1 MSSTMSGDPPAS
13 HSHAAAATL
22 PLARRRRRHQ
32 SRPWRRRCRRA
43 PEDLFILPEGDPV
56 SDPPL
61 NPRGPARGSLTVGP
75 LGPLVRFDQ
84 SPPPPSSPGRTEAG
98 LRRSTPANDGSS
110 RGPEGGDGST
120 KPGRSSRWSRRWRGW
135 RESPAA
141 SSAADGSFGRF
152 GALAYGGSPTQLRV
166 WAAPHGRGEEDGGA
180 IRTGG
185 GLWLRLNGPE
195 GGGGC
200 TGRRWGRWPP
210 AVDCWLWGP

>member
-32 SRPWRRRCRRA
+32 SRPWRLRCRRA

-84 SPPPPSSPGRTEAG
+84 SPPPPSSSGRTEAG
-98 LRRSTPANDGSS
+98 LRRSTPANGGSS
-110 RGPEGGDGST
+110 RGPEGGDGSAR
-120 KPGRSSRWSRRWRGW
+120 PGRSSRWSRRWRGW

-166 WAAPHGRGEEDGGA
+166 WAAPHGRGEEDGG
-180 IRTGG
+180 TGG
-185 GLWLRLNGPE
+185 
-195 GGGGC
+195 
-200 TGRRWGRWPP
+200 TGEALLATYGTGVWRRPN
-210 AVDCWLWGP
+210 